1 MPSYRIKDWGKFQH
15 FKDRKPPWV
24 KLYRDILDDIEWH
37 ELDAKAA
44 KALVM
49 FWLIASETD
58 GVLPD
63 IKTLAFRLRTPQND
77 VKDWISQ
84 LSHWLEQ
91 VDIEVI
97 SGRYQDDNKPIVL
110 TRSQETEEET
120 ERETEVETE
129 LNAPSE
135 KISLNAAGRWDA
147 IPERLLATWKEAY
160 PALSLD
166 AELSK
171 AAAWIIAN
179 PKNKKS
185 NYARFLTNWLTRAQ
199 DKAPAQRAPMRDWHD
214 ERAETIAA
222 LTGRGRFNER
232 DERTIDVPA
241 TPIERLAG

>member
-1 MPSYRIKDWGKFQH
+1 MPSYRIKDWNKFQH

-24 KLYRDILDDIEWH
+24 KLYRDILDDMEWH
-37 ELDAKAA
+37 ELDPQAA

-58 GVLPD
+58 GCLPD
-63 IKTLAFRLRTPQND
+63 TKKLAFRLRTTEND
-77 VKDWISQ
+77 VKKVISQ

-91 VDIEVI
+91 VDIGVI
-97 SGRYQDDNKPIVL
+97 SSRYQDDPL
-110 TRSQETEEET
+110 ETETETETEEE
-120 ERETEVETE
+120 REAE

-147 IPERLLATWKEAY
+147 IPELLLATWKEAY

-199 DKAPAQRAPMRDWHD
+199 DKAPAQRTGQPRGQSWS
-214 ERAETIAA
+214 EKNEEVIAQ
-222 LTGRGRFNER
+222 LTGRNRYEP
-232 DERTIDVPA
+232 DDRTIDV
-241 TPIERLAG
+241 

>member
-1 MPSYRIKDWGKFQH
+1 MSSYRIKDWGKFQH

-37 ELDAKAA
+37 ELDARAA

-63 IKTLAFRLRTPQND
+63 TKTLAFRLRTPQSEIQD
-77 VKDWISQ
+77 SISK
-84 LSHWLEQ
+84 LSHWLEHD
-91 VDIEVI
+91 DISVI
-97 SGRYQDDNKPIVL
+97 SERYQDVPVSDIKPIVL
-110 TRSQETEEET
+110 TRSRETEEET
-120 ERETEVETE
+120 ETEREVETE
-129 LNAPSE
+129 TSAPSE
-135 KISLNAAGRWDA
+135 KISLNAEGRWDG
-147 IPERLLATWKEAY
+147 IPDRLMATWNEAY

-185 NYARFLTNWLTRAQ
+185 NYARFLTNWLARAQ
-199 DKAPAQRAPMRDWHD
+199 DRAPAHRVPTKNWHD
-214 ERAETIAA
+214 VNAETIAA
-222 LTGRGRFNER
+222 LTGRRSYEP
-232 DERTIDVPA
+232 DDRTIDV
-241 TPIERLAG
+241 